1 LTRRLHI
8 FYLIGTLDIGGAE
21 GQLVQL
27 LKGLDRDRFSATV
40 CCLTSA
46 AGPYAD
52 DIRQLGIDVYSIG
65 FQGLRIFRYP
75 HRVAGQLFRLA
86 RLIRRERPDIVHGYL
101 FWAYVLGTFAARAAR
116 VPRVVSSR
124 RSLGNFKAGK
134 LHYLLLERL
143 SNAMTSLVIA
153 NSRAVRADAMR
164 QEKLPPRKVIVIYN
178 PVDSSQFR
186 ATAPAALVE
195 DLQLQDAEPVVTVV
209 ANFIDYKG
217 HGFFF
222 DAWRRVAATVPS
234 AVAILV
240 GDGPERAKWEGRI
253 MADALGSSVR
263 FVGSRRDIPAILA
276 LTDIVVHP
284 SLEEGFSNAILEAM
298 AAGRPVVATAVGGN
312 TEAIQ
317 DGRTGI
323 LVPARDSEALAAA
336 ILILARE
343 PGRAR
348 EMGSAGRERVARHFS
363 VEQMVRSYE
372 SVYERLLAGTPMVAT
387 GEDSA

>member
-178 PVDSSQFR
+178 GVDSSQFR

>member
-1 LTRRLHI
+1 MTRRLHI

-178 PVDSSQFR
+178 GVDSSQFR